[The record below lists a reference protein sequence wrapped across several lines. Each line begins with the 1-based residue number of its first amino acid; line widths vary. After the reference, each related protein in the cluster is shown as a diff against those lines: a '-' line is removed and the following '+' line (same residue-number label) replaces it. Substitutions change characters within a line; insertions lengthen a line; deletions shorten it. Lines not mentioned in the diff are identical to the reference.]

1 MDIIAML
8 VSFIPH
14 FAVILHSLKSH
25 RITLYMKKTRIAL
38 LIGILAIS
46 LFPVIVG
53 MQLTP
58 GLTSAFYRMAI
69 AAVALLSYVTITK
82 SLKVPSWQSGLL
94 AAACGVLFAADI
106 SFWNLSIQLSTAT
119 QGTLLTNL
127 APIWVG
133 VIAFLFFKNKPRRS
147 FWLGTVVAMVGI
159 AIFIGINVFLT
170 LSLDRGFM
178 LGIFS
183 GFFYALYIL
192 LSKQVLNKM
201 EVVSFITI
209 SSTSSALFLLI
220 INIVAA
226 QPLWGFSANAW
237 ISLFI
242 QGLVSQLLAWLLI
255 SYATKR
261 MRATRLSLSL
271 LSQVV
276 FASILAWF
284 ILDEV
289 ITIEKAIGGVLIL
302 IGIAITFYE
311 KKAVRE
317 TYKKM

>member
-1 MDIIAML
+1 
-8 VSFIPH
+8 
-14 FAVILHSLKSH
+14 
-25 RITLYMKKTRIAL
+25 MKKTRIAL

-53 MQLTP
+53 MQLTS

-69 AAVALLSYVTITK
+69 AAVALVGYVSITG
-82 SLKVPSWQSGLL
+82 SFKVPSWQVAGLGVI
-94 AAACGVLFAADI
+94 CGILFATDI
-106 SFWNLSIQLSTAT
+106 SLWNLSIQQSTAT

-147 FWLGTVVAMVGI
+147 FWVGTAVAMVGI
-159 AIFIGINVFLT
+159 AIFIGVQVFLT
-170 LSLDRGFM
+170 LSFDRAFI
-178 LGIFS
+178 LGVLS

-192 LSKQVLNKM
+192 LSKHVLTKM
-201 EVVSFITI
+201 EVVSFITL
-209 SSTSSALFLLI
+209 SSVSSALFLLAVNVI
-220 INIVAA
+220 AGHT
-226 QPLWGFSANAW
+226 LWGFSTHAW
-237 ISLFI
+237 VSLLI

-284 ILDEV
+284 ILDEA
-289 ITIEKAIGGVLIL
+289 ITVEKLVGGLLIL
-302 IGIAITFYE
+302 AGIAITFYE

-317 TYKKM
+317 TYRKM

>member
-1 MDIIAML
+1 
-8 VSFIPH
+8 
-14 FAVILHSLKSH
+14 
-25 RITLYMKKTRIAL
+25 MKKTRIAL

-46 LFPVIVG
+46 LFPVIVA

-69 AAVALLSYVTITK
+69 AAIALLSYVTITGTF
-82 SLKVPSWQSGLL
+82 KVPSVKVALL
-94 AAACGVLFAADI
+94 AATCGLLFAADI
-106 SFWNLSIQLSTAT
+106 AFWNLSIQLTTAT

-147 FWLGTVVAMVGI
+147 FWIGTVFAMAGI
-159 AIFIGINVFLT
+159 AIFIGVDVFLT
-170 LSLDRGFM
+170 LSFDRGFM

-192 LSKQVLNKM
+192 LSKEVLNKM
-201 EVVSFITI
+201 EVVSFITL
-209 SSTSSALFLLI
+209 SSTSSALFLLV
-220 INIVAA
+220 INLVAG
-226 QPLWGFSANAW
+226 QPLWGFTTNAW
-237 ISLFI
+237 ISLLI
-242 QGLVSQLLAWLLI
+242 QGLGSQLLAWLLI

-302 IGIAITFYE
+302 VGIAITFYE

>member
-1 MDIIAML
+1 
-8 VSFIPH
+8 
-14 FAVILHSLKSH
+14 
-25 RITLYMKKTRIAL
+25 MKKTRIAL

-46 LFPVIVG
+46 LFPVIVA

-69 AAVALLSYVTITK
+69 AAMALLSYVTITGTF
-82 SLKVPSWQSGLL
+82 KVPSVKVALL
-94 AAACGVLFAADI
+94 AATCGLLFAADI
-106 SFWNLSIQLSTAT
+106 AFWNLSIQLTTAT

-147 FWLGTVVAMVGI
+147 FWIGTVFAMAGI
-159 AIFIGINVFLT
+159 AIFIGVDVFLT
-170 LSLDRGFM
+170 LSFDRGFM

-192 LSKQVLNKM
+192 LSKEVLNKM
-201 EVVSFITI
+201 EVVSFITL
-209 SSTSSALFLLI
+209 SSTSSALFLLV
-220 INIVAA
+220 INLVAG
-226 QPLWGFSANAW
+226 QPLWGFTTNAW
-237 ISLFI
+237 ISLLI
-242 QGLVSQLLAWLLI
+242 QGLMSQLLAWLLI

-302 IGIAITFYE
+302 VGIAITFYE

>member
-1 MDIIAML
+1 
-8 VSFIPH
+8 
-14 FAVILHSLKSH
+14 
-25 RITLYMKKTRIAL
+25 MKKTRIAL
-38 LIGILAIS
+38 LIGILSIS
-46 LFPVIVG
+46 LFPVIVA

-69 AAVALLSYVTITK
+69 AAVALLSYVAITGT
-82 SLKVPSWQSGLL
+82 LKVPSVQSGLL
-94 AAACGVLFAADI
+94 AVVCGLLFAADI
-106 SFWNLSIQLSTAT
+106 SFWNLSIQLTTAT

-147 FWLGTVVAMVGI
+147 FWLGALVAMVGI
-159 AIFIGINVFLT
+159 AVFIGIDIFLN
-170 LSLDRGFM
+170 LSFDRGFI
-178 LGIFS
+178 LGILS

-209 SSTSSALFLLI
+209 STTSSALFLLI
-220 INIVAA
+220 INLVAD
-226 QPLWGFSANAW
+226 QPLWGFSTNAW
-237 ISLFI
+237 ISLLI

-276 FASILAWF
+276 FASILAW
-284 ILDEV
+284 LVLGEV
-289 ITIEKAIGGVLIL
+289 ITMEKIIGGVLIL
-302 IGIAITFYE
+302 AGIAITFYE

-317 TYKKM
+317 TYKKL

>member
-1 MDIIAML
+1 
-8 VSFIPH
+8 
-14 FAVILHSLKSH
+14 
-25 RITLYMKKTRIAL
+25 MK
-38 LIGILAIS
+38 
-46 LFPVIVG
+46 
-53 MQLTP
+53 LTP

-69 AAVALLSYVTITK
+69 AATGLLSYLTVTK
-82 SLKVPSWQSGLL
+82 SLKVPSVQTGLL
-94 AAACGVLFAADI
+94 AALCGILFAADI
-106 SFWNLSIQLSTAT
+106 AFWNLSIQLTNAT

-133 VIAFLFFKNKPRRS
+133 LIAFLFFKNKPRRS
-147 FWLGTVVAMVGI
+147 FWLGTLFAIAGI
-159 AIFIGINVFLT
+159 IVFIGVDVFLS
-170 LSLDRGFM
+170 LSFERGFI

-192 LSKQVLNKM
+192 LSKKILNKM

-209 SSTSSALFLLI
+209 SSTSSALFLLVVNI
-220 INIVAA
+220 IAA
-226 QPLWGFSANAW
+226 QPLWGFSTEAW
-237 ISLFI
+237 ISLLI

-284 ILDEV
+284 FLGEE
-289 ITIEKAIGGVLIL
+289 ITIEKAIGGALIL
-302 IGIAITFYE
+302 LGIAITFYE
-311 KKAVRE
+311 KKEVRKA
-317 TYKKM
+317 YRKL

>member
-1 MDIIAML
+1 
-8 VSFIPH
+8 
-14 FAVILHSLKSH
+14 
-25 RITLYMKKTRIAL
+25 MKKTRIAL
-38 LIGILAIS
+38 IIGILAIS

-53 MQLTP
+53 MQLTS

-69 AAVALLSYVTITK
+69 AAVALVSYVLITRIF
-82 SLKVPSWQSGLL
+82 KVPSWKVAGLGVI
-94 AAACGVLFAADI
+94 CGIIFATDI
-106 SFWNLSIQLSTAT
+106 SLWNLSIQQSTAT

-133 VIAFLFFKNKPRRS
+133 VIAFLFLKNKPRRS
-147 FWLGTVVAMVGI
+147 FWLGTIVAMIGI
-159 AIFIGINVFLT
+159 VIFIGVNVFLT
-170 LSLDRGFM
+170 LSFDRAFI
-178 LGIFS
+178 LGVLS

-192 LSKQVLNKM
+192 LSKEVLNKM
-201 EVVSFITI
+201 EVVSFITL
-209 SSTSSALFLLI
+209 STASSAIFLLAV
-220 INIVAA
+220 NLLAG
-226 QPLWGFSANAW
+226 QTLWGFTTNAW
-237 ISLFI
+237 ISLLI

-284 ILDEV
+284 ILDEE
-289 ITIEKAIGGVLIL
+289 ITMEKLIGGLFIL
-302 IGIAITFYE
+302 GGIAITFYE
-311 KKAVRE
+311 KKDVRE

>member
-1 MDIIAML
+1 
-8 VSFIPH
+8 
-14 FAVILHSLKSH
+14 
-25 RITLYMKKTRIAL
+25 MKKARIAL
-38 LIGILAIS
+38 FIGILSIS
-46 LFPVIVG
+46 LFPVIVA
-53 MQLTP
+53 MKLTP

-69 AAVALLSYVTITK
+69 AAIALLSYVAVTK
-82 SLKVPSWQSGLL
+82 SLKIPSVQTGFL
-94 AAACGVLFAADI
+94 AALCGILFAADI
-106 SFWNLSIQLSTAT
+106 AFWNLSIQLTTAT

-133 VIAFLFFKNKPRRS
+133 LIAFLFFKNKPRRS
-147 FWLGTVVAMVGI
+147 FWLGTLFAIAGIVV
-159 AIFIGINVFLT
+159 FIGIDVFLN
-170 LSLDRGFM
+170 LSFDRGFI

-220 INIVAA
+220 INIVAS
-226 QPLWGFSANAW
+226 QPLWGFSTEAW
-237 ISLFI
+237 ISLLI
-242 QGLVSQLLAWLLI
+242 QGVVSQLLAWLLI

-284 ILDEV
+284 FIGEI
-289 ITIEKAIGGVLIL
+289 ITIEKAIGGALIL
-302 IGIAITFYE
+302 LGIALTFYE
-311 KKAVRE
+311 KKEVRKA
-317 TYKKM
+317 YRKL

>member
-1 MDIIAML
+1 
-8 VSFIPH
+8 
-14 FAVILHSLKSH
+14 
-25 RITLYMKKTRIAL
+25 MKKTRIAL
-38 LIGILAIS
+38 LVGILSIS

-69 AAVALLSYVTITK
+69 AAVALLGYVTITGT
-82 SLKVPSWQSGLL
+82 LKVPSLKTGQL
-94 AAACGVLFAADI
+94 AAACGILFAADI
-106 SFWNLSIQLSTAT
+106 SFWNLSIQLTTAT

-159 AIFIGINVFLT
+159 VVFIGVDVFLS
-170 LSLDRGFM
+170 LSFDRGFM
-178 LGIFS
+178 LGILS

-192 LSKQVLNKM
+192 LSKQVLSKM
-201 EVVSFITI
+201 EVVSFITL
-209 SSTSSALFLLI
+209 STTSSALFLLV
-220 INIVAA
+220 INIVAN
-226 QPLWGFSANAW
+226 QPLWGFSTNAW
-237 ISLFI
+237 ISLLI

-284 ILDEV
+284 VLGEV
-289 ITIEKAIGGVLIL
+289 ITIEKAIGGLFIL
-302 IGIAITFYE
+302 AGIAITFYE
-311 KKAVRE
+311 KKAVRD

>member
-1 MDIIAML
+1 
-8 VSFIPH
+8 
-14 FAVILHSLKSH
+14 
-25 RITLYMKKTRIAL
+25 MKKTRIAL

-46 LFPVIVG
+46 LFPVIVA

-69 AAVALLSYVTITK
+69 AAMALLSYVTITGTF
-82 SLKVPSWQSGLL
+82 KVPSVKVALL
-94 AAACGVLFAADI
+94 AATCGLLFAADI
-106 SFWNLSIQLSTAT
+106 AFWNLSIQLTTAT

-147 FWLGTVVAMVGI
+147 FWIGTVFAMAGI
-159 AIFIGINVFLT
+159 AIFIGVDVFLT
-170 LSLDRGFM
+170 LSFDRGFM

-192 LSKQVLNKM
+192 LSKEVLNKM
-201 EVVSFITI
+201 EVVSFITL
-209 SSTSSALFLLI
+209 SSTSSALFLLV
-220 INIVAA
+220 INLVAG
-226 QPLWGFSANAW
+226 QPLWGFTTNAW
-237 ISLFI
+237 ISLLI

-255 SYATKR
+255 SYAIKR

-302 IGIAITFYE
+302 VGIAITFYE

>member
-1 MDIIAML
+1 
-8 VSFIPH
+8 
-14 FAVILHSLKSH
+14 
-25 RITLYMKKTRIAL
+25 MKKTRIAL

-46 LFPVIVG
+46 LFPVIVA

-69 AAVALLSYVTITK
+69 AAIALLSYVALTGT
-82 SLKVPSWQSGLL
+82 LKVPSVQIGLL
-94 AAACGVLFAADI
+94 AAVCGILFAADI
-106 SFWNLSIQLSTAT
+106 SFWNLSIQLTTAT

-133 VIAFLFFKNKPRRS
+133 VIAFLFLKNKPRRS
-147 FWLGTVVAMVGI
+147 FWIGTVVAMLGI
-159 AIFIGINVFLT
+159 AIFIGVNVFLT
-170 LSLDRGFM
+170 LSFDKGFM

-192 LSKQVLNKM
+192 LSKEVLNKM
-201 EVVSFITI
+201 EVVSFITL

-220 INIVAA
+220 INIATD
-226 QPLWGFSANAW
+226 QPLWGFSTPAW
-237 ISLFI
+237 ISLLI

-284 ILDEV
+284 VLDEV
-289 ITIEKAIGGVLIL
+289 ITMEKAIGGALIL
-302 IGIAITFYE
+302 AGIAITFYE

-317 TYKKM
+317 TYEKL

>member
-1 MDIIAML
+1 
-8 VSFIPH
+8 
-14 FAVILHSLKSH
+14 
-25 RITLYMKKTRIAL
+25 MKKTRIAL

-53 MQLTP
+53 MQLTS

-69 AAVALLSYVTITK
+69 ASVALVGYVIITGTF
-82 SLKVPSWQSGLL
+82 KVPSWQVAGLG
-94 AAACGVLFAADI
+94 AVCGILFATDI
-106 SFWNLSIQLSTAT
+106 SLWNLSIQQSTAT
-119 QGTLLTNL
+119 QGTLLTNI

-147 FWLGTVVAMVGI
+147 FWVGTVVAMVGI
-159 AIFIGINVFLT
+159 AIFIGVEVFLT
-170 LSLDRGFM
+170 LSFDRAFT
-178 LGIFS
+178 LGVLS

-192 LSKQVLNKM
+192 LSKHVLTKM
-201 EVVSFITI
+201 EVVSFITL
-209 SSTSSALFLLI
+209 SSVSSALFLLFV
-220 INIVAA
+220 NLVAN
-226 QPLWGFSANAW
+226 QSLWGFSTKAW
-237 ISLFI
+237 ISLLI

-284 ILDEV
+284 VLGEEF
-289 ITIEKAIGGVLIL
+289 TMEKLIGGIFIL
-302 IGIAITFYE
+302 AGIAITFYE
-311 KKAVRE
+311 KKAVRKI
-317 TYKKM
+317 YKKM

>member
-1 MDIIAML
+1 
-8 VSFIPH
+8 
-14 FAVILHSLKSH
+14 
-25 RITLYMKKTRIAL
+25 MKKARIAL
-38 LIGILAIS
+38 FIGILSIS
-46 LFPVIVG
+46 LFPVIVA
-53 MQLTP
+53 MKLTP

-69 AAVALLSYVTITK
+69 AATGLLSYLNVTK
-82 SLKVPSWQSGLL
+82 SLKVPSVQTGLL
-94 AAACGVLFAADI
+94 AALCGILFAADI
-106 SFWNLSIQLSTAT
+106 AFWNLSIQLTNAT

-133 VIAFLFFKNKPRRS
+133 LIAFLFFKNKPRRS
-147 FWLGTVVAMVGI
+147 FWLGTLFAIAGI
-159 AIFIGINVFLT
+159 IVFIGVDVFLS
-170 LSLDRGFM
+170 LSFERGFI

-192 LSKQVLNKM
+192 LSKKILNKM

-209 SSTSSALFLLI
+209 SSTSSALFLLVVNI
-220 INIVAA
+220 IAA
-226 QPLWGFSANAW
+226 QPLWGFSTEAW
-237 ISLFI
+237 ISLLI

-284 ILDEV
+284 FLGEE
-289 ITIEKAIGGVLIL
+289 ITIEKAIGGALIL
-302 IGIAITFYE
+302 LGIAITFYE
-311 KKAVRE
+311 KKEVRKA
-317 TYKKM
+317 YRKL

>member
-1 MDIIAML
+1 
-8 VSFIPH
+8 
-14 FAVILHSLKSH
+14 
-25 RITLYMKKTRIAL
+25 MKKTRFAL
-38 LIGILAIS
+38 LIGILSIS

-69 AAVALLSYVTITK
+69 AALALLGYVTITGTF
-82 SLKVPSWQSGLL
+82 KVPSARIGLL
-94 AAACGVLFAADI
+94 ATVCGMLFAADI
-106 SFWNLSIQLSTAT
+106 SFWNLSIQLTTAT

-159 AIFIGINVFLT
+159 AIFIGIDIF
-170 LSLDRGFM
+170 LSLSFDRGFM
-178 LGIFS
+178 LGILS

-192 LSKQVLNKM
+192 LSKEVLNKM
-201 EVVSFITI
+201 EVVSFITL

-220 INIVAA
+220 INIVTA
-226 QPLWGFSANAW
+226 QPLWGFSTSAW
-237 ISLFI
+237 TSLLI
-242 QGLVSQLLAWLLI
+242 QGLISQLLAWLLI

-289 ITIEKAIGGVLIL
+289 ITIEKAIGGFLIL
-302 IGIAITFYE
+302 VGIAITFYE

-317 TYKKM
+317 TYKKL

>member
-1 MDIIAML
+1 
-8 VSFIPH
+8 
-14 FAVILHSLKSH
+14 
-25 RITLYMKKTRIAL
+25 MKKARIAL
-38 LIGILAIS
+38 FIGILSIS
-46 LFPVIVG
+46 LFPVIVA
-53 MQLTP
+53 MKLTP

-69 AAVALLSYVTITK
+69 AATGLLSYVAITR
-82 SLKVPSWQSGLL
+82 SLKVPSVPTGLL
-94 AAACGVLFAADI
+94 AALCGILFAADI
-106 SFWNLSIQLSTAT
+106 AFWNLSIQLTTAT

-133 VIAFLFFKNKPRRS
+133 LIAFLFFKNKPRRS
-147 FWLGTVVAMVGI
+147 FWLGTLFAIAGIVV
-159 AIFIGINVFLT
+159 FIGVDVFLS
-170 LSLDRGFM
+170 LSFDRGFI

-201 EVVSFITI
+201 EVVSFITL

-220 INIVAA
+220 VNIIAA
-226 QPLWGFSANAW
+226 QPLWGFSTEAW
-237 ISLFI
+237 ISLLI
-242 QGLVSQLLAWLLI
+242 QGVVSQLLAWLLI

-284 ILDEV
+284 FLGEV
-289 ITIEKAIGGVLIL
+289 ITIEKAIGGALIL
-302 IGIAITFYE
+302 LGIAITFYE
-311 KKAVRE
+311 KKEVRKA
-317 TYKKM
+317 YRKL

>member
-1 MDIIAML
+1 
-8 VSFIPH
+8 
-14 FAVILHSLKSH
+14 
-25 RITLYMKKTRIAL
+25 MKKTRIAL
-38 LIGILAIS
+38 LVGILSIS

-69 AAVALLSYVTITK
+69 AAVALLGYVTITGT
-82 SLKVPSWQSGLL
+82 LKVPSLKTGLL
-94 AAACGVLFAADI
+94 AAACGILFAADI
-106 SFWNLSIQLSTAT
+106 SFWNISIQLTTAT

-159 AIFIGINVFLT
+159 VVFIGVDVFLS
-170 LSLDRGFM
+170 LSFDRGFM
-178 LGIFS
+178 LGILS

-192 LSKQVLNKM
+192 LSKQVLSKM
-201 EVVSFITI
+201 EVVSFITL
-209 SSTSSALFLLI
+209 STTSSALFLLV
-220 INIVAA
+220 INIVAN
-226 QPLWGFSANAW
+226 QPLWGFSTNAW
-237 ISLFI
+237 ISLLI

-284 ILDEV
+284 VLGEV
-289 ITIEKAIGGVLIL
+289 ITIEKAIGGLFIL
-302 IGIAITFYE
+302 AGIAITFYE
-311 KKAVRE
+311 KKAIRD

>member
-1 MDIIAML
+1 
-8 VSFIPH
+8 
-14 FAVILHSLKSH
+14 
-25 RITLYMKKTRIAL
+25 MKKARIAL
-38 LIGILAIS
+38 FIGILSIS
-46 LFPVIVG
+46 LFPVIVA
-53 MQLTP
+53 MKLTP

-69 AAVALLSYVTITK
+69 AATALLSYVTITK
-82 SLKVPSWQSGLL
+82 SLKVPSVQTGLL
-94 AAACGVLFAADI
+94 AALCGVLFAADI
-106 SFWNLSIQLSTAT
+106 AFWNLSIQLTTAT

-147 FWLGTVVAMVGI
+147 FWIGTLFAIIGI
-159 AIFIGINVFLT
+159 VIFIGIDVFLS
-170 LSLDRGFM
+170 LSFDRGFT

-192 LSKQVLNKM
+192 LSKEVLNKM
-201 EVVSFITI
+201 EVVSFITL

-220 INIVAA
+220 INIAA
-226 QPLWGFSANAW
+226 KQSLWGFTSTAW
-237 ISLFI
+237 ASLLI

-276 FASILAWF
+276 FASILAWIF
-284 ILDEV
+284 IDEV
-289 ITIEKAIGGVLIL
+289 ITIEKAIGGALIL
-302 IGIAITFYE
+302 LGIAITFYE
-311 KKAVRE
+311 KKEVRKA
-317 TYKKM
+317 YRKL

>member
-1 MDIIAML
+1 
-8 VSFIPH
+8 
-14 FAVILHSLKSH
+14 
-25 RITLYMKKTRIAL
+25 MKKARIAL
-38 LIGILAIS
+38 FIGILSIS
-46 LFPVIVG
+46 LFPVIVA
-53 MQLTP
+53 MKLTP

-69 AAVALLSYVTITK
+69 AATGLLSYLTVTK
-82 SLKVPSWQSGLL
+82 SLKVPSMQTGLL
-94 AAACGVLFAADI
+94 AALCGILFAADI
-106 SFWNLSIQLSTAT
+106 AFWNLSIQLTNAT

-133 VIAFLFFKNKPRRS
+133 LIAFLFFKNKPRRS
-147 FWLGTVVAMVGI
+147 FWLGTLFAIAGI
-159 AIFIGINVFLT
+159 IVFIGVDVFLS
-170 LSLDRGFM
+170 LSFERGFI

-192 LSKQVLNKM
+192 LSKKILNKM

-209 SSTSSALFLLI
+209 SSTSSALFLLVVNI
-220 INIVAA
+220 IAA
-226 QPLWGFSANAW
+226 QPLWGFSTEAW
-237 ISLFI
+237 ISLLI

-284 ILDEV
+284 FLGEE
-289 ITIEKAIGGVLIL
+289 ITIEKAIGGALIL
-302 IGIAITFYE
+302 LGIAITFYE
-311 KKAVRE
+311 KKEVRKA
-317 TYKKM
+317 YRKL

>member
-1 MDIIAML
+1 
-8 VSFIPH
+8 
-14 FAVILHSLKSH
+14 
-25 RITLYMKKTRIAL
+25 MKKTRIAL

-46 LFPVIVG
+46 LFPVIVA

-69 AAVALLSYVTITK
+69 AAVALLGYVAITGT
-82 SLKVPSWQSGLL
+82 LKVPSLQTGLL
-94 AAACGVLFAADI
+94 AVVCGLLFAADI
-106 SFWNLSIQLSTAT
+106 SFWNLSIQLTTAT

-147 FWLGTVVAMVGI
+147 FWLGALVAMVGI
-159 AIFIGINVFLT
+159 AVFIGIDIFLN
-170 LSLDRGFM
+170 LSFDKGFI
-178 LGIFS
+178 LGILS
-183 GFFYALYIL
+183 GFFYSLYIL

-209 SSTSSALFLLI
+209 STTSSALFLLI
-220 INIVAA
+220 INLVAY
-226 QPLWGFSANAW
+226 QPLWGFTTNAW
-237 ISLFI
+237 ISLLI

-284 ILDEV
+284 VLGEV
-289 ITIEKAIGGVLIL
+289 ITMEKIIGGVLIL
-302 IGIAITFYE
+302 VGIAITFYE

-317 TYKKM
+317 TYKKL

>member
-1 MDIIAML
+1 
-8 VSFIPH
+8 
-14 FAVILHSLKSH
+14 
-25 RITLYMKKTRIAL
+25 MKRTRIAL

-53 MQLTP
+53 LQLTS
-58 GLTSAFYRMAI
+58 GLVSAFYRMAI
-69 AAVALLSYVTITK
+69 AATVLMSYVLITG
-82 SLKVPSWQSGLL
+82 SFKVPSLRVAGWGVV
-94 AAACGVLFAADI
+94 CGILFATDI
-106 SFWNLSIQLSTAT
+106 SFWNLSIQQSTAT

-133 VIAFLFFKNKPRRS
+133 IIAFLFFKNKPRRS
-147 FWLGTVVAMVGI
+147 FWLGTVVAMIGI
-159 AIFIGINVFLT
+159 AIFIGVDVFLT
-170 LSLDRGFM
+170 LSFDRAFV
-178 LGIFS
+178 LGILS

-192 LSKQVLNKM
+192 LSKYVLTKM
-201 EVVSFITI
+201 EVVSFITL
-209 SSTSSALFLLI
+209 SSASSALFLLI
-220 INIVAA
+220 INVIIDEA
-226 QPLWGFSANAW
+226 LWGFSTNAW
-237 ISLFI
+237 ISLLV

-284 ILDEV
+284 ILGEV
-289 ITIEKAIGGVLIL
+289 ITTEKMIGGLLIL
-302 IGIAITFYE
+302 AGIAITFYE

-317 TYKKM
+317 IYKKM

>member
-1 MDIIAML
+1 
-8 VSFIPH
+8 
-14 FAVILHSLKSH
+14 
-25 RITLYMKKTRIAL
+25 MKKARIAL
-38 LIGILAIS
+38 FIGILSIS
-46 LFPVIVG
+46 LFPVIVA
-53 MQLTP
+53 MKLTP

-69 AAVALLSYVTITK
+69 AATALLSYVTITK
-82 SLKVPSWQSGLL
+82 SLKVPSVQTGLL
-94 AAACGVLFAADI
+94 AALCGVLFAADI
-106 SFWNLSIQLSTAT
+106 AFWNLSIQLTTAT

-147 FWLGTVVAMVGI
+147 FWIGTLFAIIGI
-159 AIFIGINVFLT
+159 VIFIGIDVFLS
-170 LSLDRGFM
+170 LSFDRGFT

-192 LSKQVLNKM
+192 LSKEVLNKM
-201 EVVSFITI
+201 EVVSFITL

-220 INIVAA
+220 INIAA
-226 QPLWGFSANAW
+226 KQPLWGFTSAAW
-237 ISLFI
+237 TSLLI

-276 FASILAWF
+276 FASILAWIF
-284 ILDEV
+284 IDEV
-289 ITIEKAIGGVLIL
+289 ITIEKAIGGALIL
-302 IGIAITFYE
+302 LGIAITFYE
-311 KKAVRE
+311 KKEVRKA
-317 TYKKM
+317 YRKL

>member
-1 MDIIAML
+1 
-8 VSFIPH
+8 
-14 FAVILHSLKSH
+14 
-25 RITLYMKKTRIAL
+25 MKKARIAL
-38 LIGILAIS
+38 FIGILSIS
-46 LFPVIVG
+46 LFPVIVA
-53 MQLTP
+53 MKLTP

-69 AAVALLSYVTITK
+69 AATGLLSYLTVTK
-82 SLKVPSWQSGLL
+82 SLKVPSVQTGLL
-94 AAACGVLFAADI
+94 AALCGILFAADI
-106 SFWNLSIQLSTAT
+106 AFWNLSIQLTNAT

-133 VIAFLFFKNKPRRS
+133 LIAFLFFKNKPRRS
-147 FWLGTVVAMVGI
+147 FWLGTLFAIAGI
-159 AIFIGINVFLT
+159 IVFIGVDVFLS
-170 LSLDRGFM
+170 LSFERGFI

-192 LSKQVLNKM
+192 LSKKILNKM

-209 SSTSSALFLLI
+209 SSTSSALFLLVVNI
-220 INIVAA
+220 IAA
-226 QPLWGFSANAW
+226 QPLWGFSTEAW
-237 ISLFI
+237 ISLLI

-284 ILDEV
+284 FLGEE
-289 ITIEKAIGGVLIL
+289 ITIEKAIGGALIL
-302 IGIAITFYE
+302 LGIAITFYE
-311 KKAVRE
+311 KKEVRKA
-317 TYKKM
+317 YRRL

>member
-1 MDIIAML
+1 
-8 VSFIPH
+8 
-14 FAVILHSLKSH
+14 
-25 RITLYMKKTRIAL
+25 MKKARIAL
-38 LIGILAIS
+38 FIGILSIS
-46 LFPVIVG
+46 LFPVIVA
-53 MQLTP
+53 MKLTP

-69 AAVALLSYVTITK
+69 AATGLLSYLTVTK
-82 SLKVPSWQSGLL
+82 SLKVPSVQTGLL
-94 AAACGVLFAADI
+94 AALCGILFAADI
-106 SFWNLSIQLSTAT
+106 AFWNLSIQLTNAT

-133 VIAFLFFKNKPRRS
+133 LIAFLFFKNKPRRS
-147 FWLGTVVAMVGI
+147 FWLGTLFAIAGI
-159 AIFIGINVFLT
+159 IVFIGVDVFLS
-170 LSLDRGFM
+170 LSFERGFI

-209 SSTSSALFLLI
+209 SSTSSALFLLVVNI
-220 INIVAA
+220 IAA
-226 QPLWGFSANAW
+226 QPLWGFSTEAW
-237 ISLFI
+237 ISLLI

-284 ILDEV
+284 FLGEE
-289 ITIEKAIGGVLIL
+289 ITIEKAIGGALIL
-302 IGIAITFYE
+302 LGIAITFYE
-311 KKAVRE
+311 KKEVRKA
-317 TYKKM
+317 YRKL

>member
-1 MDIIAML
+1 
-8 VSFIPH
+8 
-14 FAVILHSLKSH
+14 
-25 RITLYMKKTRIAL
+25 MKKTRIAL
-38 LIGILAIS
+38 LIGILSIS
-46 LFPVIVG
+46 LFPVIVA

-69 AAVALLSYVTITK
+69 ASTALLSYVAITGT
-82 SLKVPSWQSGLL
+82 LKVPSVRLGLL
-94 AAACGVLFAADI
+94 AAACGLLFAADI
-106 SFWNLSIQLSTAT
+106 AFWNLSIQLTTAT

-133 VIAFLFFKNKPRRS
+133 LIAFLFFKNKPRRS
-147 FWLGTVVAMVGI
+147 FWIGTVFAIAGI
-159 AIFIGINVFLT
+159 VIFIGVNVFLT
-170 LSLDRGFM
+170 LSFDRGFI

-192 LSKQVLNKM
+192 LSKEVLNKM
-201 EVVSFITI
+201 EVVSFITL
-209 SSTSSALFLLI
+209 SSTSSALFLLV
-220 INIVAA
+220 INIVAD
-226 QPLWGFSANAW
+226 QPLWGFSTNAW
-237 ISLFI
+237 ISLLI

-284 ILDEV
+284 ILGEV

-302 IGIAITFYE
+302 AGIAITFYE
-311 KKAVRE
+311 KKDVRE
-317 TYKKM
+317 TYKKL

>member
-1 MDIIAML
+1 
-8 VSFIPH
+8 
-14 FAVILHSLKSH
+14 
-25 RITLYMKKTRIAL
+25 MKKTRIAL
-38 LIGILAIS
+38 LIGILSIS
-46 LFPVIVG
+46 LFPVIVA
-53 MQLTP
+53 MQLTH

-69 AAVALLSYVTITK
+69 SSVALLSYVAISGT
-82 SLKVPSWQSGLL
+82 LKVPSVRMGLL
-94 AAACGVLFAADI
+94 AATCGLLFAADI
-106 SFWNLSIQLSTAT
+106 AFWNLSIQLTTAT

-133 VIAFLFFKNKPRRS
+133 LIAFLFFKNKPRRS
-147 FWLGTVVAMVGI
+147 FWIGTVFAIAGI
-159 AIFIGINVFLT
+159 VVFIGVDVFLT
-170 LSLDRGFM
+170 LSFDRGFM

-192 LSKQVLNKM
+192 LSKEVLNKM
-201 EVVSFITI
+201 EVVSFITL

-220 INIVAA
+220 INIVAD
-226 QPLWGFSANAW
+226 QPLWGFSTNAW
-237 ISLFI
+237 ISLLI

-284 ILDEV
+284 ILGEV

-302 IGIAITFYE
+302 AGIAITFYE
-311 KKAVRE
+311 KKDVRE
-317 TYKKM
+317 TYKKL

>member
-1 MDIIAML
+1 
-8 VSFIPH
+8 
-14 FAVILHSLKSH
+14 
-25 RITLYMKKTRIAL
+25 MKKARIAL
-38 LIGILAIS
+38 IIGILSIS
-46 LFPVIVG
+46 LFPVIVA

-69 AAVALLSYVTITK
+69 AATGLLSYLTVTK
-82 SLKVPSWQSGLL
+82 SLKVPSVQTGLL
-94 AAACGVLFAADI
+94 AALCGILFAADI
-106 SFWNLSIQLSTAT
+106 AFWNLSIQLTNAT

-133 VIAFLFFKNKPRRS
+133 LIAFLFFKNKPRRS
-147 FWLGTVVAMVGI
+147 FWLGTLFAIAGI
-159 AIFIGINVFLT
+159 IVFIGVDVFLS
-170 LSLDRGFM
+170 LSFERGFI

-192 LSKQVLNKM
+192 LSKKILNKM

-209 SSTSSALFLLI
+209 SSTSSALFLLVVNI
-220 INIVAA
+220 IAA
-226 QPLWGFSANAW
+226 QPLWGFSTEAW
-237 ISLFI
+237 ISLLI

-284 ILDEV
+284 FLGEE
-289 ITIEKAIGGVLIL
+289 ITIEKAIGGALIL
-302 IGIAITFYE
+302 LGIAITFYE
-311 KKAVRE
+311 KKEVRKA
-317 TYKKM
+317 YRKL

>member
-1 MDIIAML
+1 
-8 VSFIPH
+8 
-14 FAVILHSLKSH
+14 
-25 RITLYMKKTRIAL
+25 MKKTRFAL
-38 LIGILAIS
+38 LIGILSIS

-69 AAVALLSYVTITK
+69 AALALLGYVTITGTF
-82 SLKVPSWQSGLL
+82 KVPSARIGLL
-94 AAACGVLFAADI
+94 ATVCGMLFAADI
-106 SFWNLSIQLSTAT
+106 SFWNLSIQLTTAT

-159 AIFIGINVFLT
+159 AIFIGIDIF
-170 LSLDRGFM
+170 LSLSFDRGFM
-178 LGIFS
+178 LGILS

-192 LSKQVLNKM
+192 LSKEVLNKM
-201 EVVSFITI
+201 EVVSFITL

-220 INIVAA
+220 INIARA
-226 QPLWGFSANAW
+226 QPLWGFSTNAW
-237 ISLFI
+237 ISLLI
-242 QGLVSQLLAWLLI
+242 QGLISQLLAWLLI

-289 ITIEKAIGGVLIL
+289 ITIEKAIGGFLIL
-302 IGIAITFYE
+302 VGIAITFYE

-317 TYKKM
+317 TYKKL

>member
-1 MDIIAML
+1 
-8 VSFIPH
+8 
-14 FAVILHSLKSH
+14 
-25 RITLYMKKTRIAL
+25 MKKTRIAL
-38 LIGILAIS
+38 LIGILSIS
-46 LFPVIVG
+46 LFPVIVA

-69 AAVALLSYVTITK
+69 SSVALLSYVVISGT
-82 SLKVPSWQSGLL
+82 LKVPSVRMGLL
-94 AAACGVLFAADI
+94 AATCGLLFAADI
-106 SFWNLSIQLSTAT
+106 AFWNLSIQLTTAT

-133 VIAFLFFKNKPRRS
+133 LIAFLFFKNKPRRS
-147 FWLGTVVAMVGI
+147 FWIGTVFAIAGI
-159 AIFIGINVFLT
+159 VIFIGVNVFLT
-170 LSLDRGFM
+170 LSFDRGFI

-192 LSKQVLNKM
+192 LSKEVLNKM
-201 EVVSFITI
+201 EVVSFITL
-209 SSTSSALFLLI
+209 SSTISALFLLV
-220 INIVAA
+220 INIVAD
-226 QPLWGFSANAW
+226 QPLWGFSTNAW
-237 ISLFI
+237 ISLLI

-284 ILDEV
+284 ILGEV

-302 IGIAITFYE
+302 VGIAITFYE
-311 KKAVRE
+311 KKDVRE
-317 TYKKM
+317 TYKKL